1 MIYILR
7 REQWIARPMD
17 EVFTFFADAHNLEA
31 ITPPWLGF
39 KILFMSTDCIEEGT
53 TIRYRLR
60 LHGIPIDWL
69 TEICEWNPP
78 HSFVDE
84 QIKGPYRQWRHTHR
98 FEAHGSRTKMVDE
111 VRYSLPFGVLGRL
124 VHEVKVRRDVNRIFD
139 YRRLQIDARFGQ
151 TGEAAQ

>member
-124 VHEVKVRRDVNRIFD
+124 VHKVKVRRDVNRIFD

-151 TGEAAQ
+151 TGEDAQ